1 MKSKKNIFLLLIF
14 FAIAAKLYAQTLF
27 PAGDYWSLDA
37 GIGMSDILVEGA
49 SGQFILVPKLWL
61 SPQFM
66 IGSKFGINYSTD
78 EILTFETQA
87 FFRWNFLR
95 LQSRR
100 TVNTTNIFVQGGIGL
115 LAAYRGENSPF
126 SDVTMT
132 RGSLLFDAAA
142 GITIPLTSRWHIEP
156 SIRGGYPHIAGFSI
170 TAGYKFPFPRRTV
183 NQAPQNWNVRQGLE
197 TQQGWGE
204 APQRVEYLEA
214 IRSLPPNEI
223 LRRTMISAVEFILF
237 GPDIGE
243 YNAGIDHD
251 AQSLNELVLNHTAQI
266 LKDNADLL
274 VRIEGHANPV
284 TDDPNEADEL
294 MALSSKRANAV
305 ADQLRARGIRE
316 EQKVII
322 SFGGTRIITSDHD
335 IWNRNRRVELILIQV
350 DTN

>member
-1 MKSKKNIFLLLIF
+1 MPVPAAIIVGKGRNMLKSKRNIFLLLIF
-14 FAIAAKLYAQTLF
+14 LTLANKLYAQTLF
-27 PAGDYWSLDA
+27 PIGDYWSLDV
-37 GIGMSDILVEGA
+37 GVGMSDVLVEGL
-49 SGQFILVPKLWL
+49 SGQFIMVPKLWL

-100 TVNTTNIFVQGGIGL
+100 APKTTNIFVQGGFGL
-115 LAAYRGENSPF
+115 LAAYRGENTPF

-132 RGSLLFDAAA
+132 RGSLLVDAAA
-142 GITIPLTSRWHIEP
+142 GITIPLTPRWHIEP

-170 TAGYKFPFPRRTV
+170 TAGYKFPFPRRTA
-183 NQAPQNWNVRQGLE
+183 NQAQQNWNIRQN
-197 TQQGWGE
+197 WE
-204 APQRVEYLEA
+204 AQ
-214 IRSLPPNEI
+214 NEI
-223 LRRTMISAVEFILF
+223 LRRTVISAVEFILF

-243 YNAGIDHD
+243 YNVGIDHD
-251 AQSLNELVLNHTAQI
+251 AESLNELVLNHTAQI
-266 LKDNADLL
+266 LKENPDLR

-284 TDDPNEADEL
+284 TDDPREAGEL

-305 ADQLRARGIRE
+305 AEQLSLRGIKD

-322 SFGGTRIITSDHD
+322 SFGGTRTVTSDHD
-335 IWNRNRRVELILIQV
+335 IWNRNRRVELMIIQV